1 MVFYSPK
8 KNPESSQL
16 LGFLFPTH
24 NTHLRIRT
32 YMNFNLN
39 IQVDKVMN
47 KLSESKTLRVW
58 TYLIMVSII
67 IGILVWQVAPILQAV
82 AKIIEVTK

>member
-1 MVFYSPK
+1 
-8 KNPESSQL
+8 
-16 LGFLFPTH
+16 
-24 NTHLRIRT
+24 
-32 YMNFNLN
+32 
-39 IQVDKVMN
+39 MN